1 MANICVQAF
10 VSGKVQGVWYRQS
23 TKEEALNRGVTG
35 WAKNLNDGR
44 VEVMLCGD
52 ATAVAEVQ
60 AWLHEGPDL
69 ARVDKVVA
77 EETEYRSF
85 EDFVTG

>member
-1 MANICVQAF
+1 MAKICVQTF

-23 TKEEALNRGVTG
+23 TKEEALKRGVMV
-35 WAKNLNDGR
+35 WAKKLNDGR